1 MKQYYVL
8 LVFLLCFLSLK
19 GQQVYYLEVEPNQQV
34 EVPGGTGGT
43 LVNFDQLN
51 GVVMV
56 GGLHNREG
64 IGRYIEINGN
74 KLIIDSMSPMP
85 DGTKEVVLRRK
96 DGRLFYGLFTTL
108 RGRISPMTLERQ
120 TKDTTIVKPPTPG
133 EGL

>member
-1 MKQYYVL
+1 MKQFYIL
-8 LVFLLCFLSLK
+8 LVFFLYCLSVN
-19 GQQVYYLEVEPNQQV
+19 GQQVFYLEIEPNQQV

-43 LVNFDQLN
+43 LVNFDNLN

-64 IGRYIEINGN
+64 IGRYVEINGN

-85 DGTKEVVLRRK
+85 DGTREVVLRRK

-108 RGRISPMTLERQ
+108 RGRISPMTMERLP
-120 TKDTTIVKPPTPG
+120 KDSTTVKTSAPQG
-133 EGL
+133 RL